1 MEYRYGSRDSFERA
15 LIQAVN
21 ESKGKLIF
29 LSLASSMEQA
39 KDFAGAESLFEKA
52 LKRPQFRKSK
62 KVWMAYHALKL
73 HQQDIAGAKAQL
85 SRALQAL
92 APHKHVE
99 VIRHF
104 AMMEFDTGA
113 VDRGRVLMEEL
124 LSSYPKRNDLWTV
137 YVDKEVKLGN
147 VVPARQ
153 LFERMIA
160 LKVSPKVMKTVF
172 KKYLLFENKYGDER
186 SQELVKQKAREY
198 VSSIA

>member
-1 MEYRYGSRDSFERA
+1 MEYRYGSRESFERA

-21 ESKGKLIF
+21 ESKGKMIF

-73 HQQDIAGAKAQL
+73 HQQDVAGAKAQL

-147 VVPARQ
+147 VVLADDRS
-153 LFERMIA
+153 E
-160 LKVSPKVMKTVF
+160 S
-172 KKYLLFENKYGDER
+172 ESEGDEDGV
-186 SQELVKQKAREY
+186 QEVFALREQ
-198 VSSIA
+198 VRRRAESGVGEAEGP